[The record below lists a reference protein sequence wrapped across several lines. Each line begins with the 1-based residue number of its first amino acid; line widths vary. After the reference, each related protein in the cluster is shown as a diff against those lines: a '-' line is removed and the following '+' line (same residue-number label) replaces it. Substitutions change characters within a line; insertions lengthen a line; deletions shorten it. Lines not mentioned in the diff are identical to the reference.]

1 MSFQQPIIPDERKC
15 KTMQQILKR
24 TLNWF
29 LFITV
34 LTTILAL
41 IGLAY
46 LWFLTDDAKLR
57 DLPYLQWLLGLSVTE
72 IVSVVIMFAKKG
84 VRYLP
89 ETLVNKDEKD
99 TFKFMKEFI
108 SRGSSVTIVS
118 NRLSWL
124 NRAQDV
130 LEEIKSKSLSGTNFE
145 IITPNQAP
153 DNIRTPLTESDVNF
167 FITNETNPP
176 EARFTLINA
185 NRSGAEKLAIA
196 RGVHPEHEITVF
208 DNNSGPQIIALAKDI
223 IRKSKALT
231 NG

>member
-1 MSFQQPIIPDERKC
+1 
-15 KTMQQILKR
+15 MQQIIKR

-34 LTTILAL
+34 ITTILAL

-46 LWFLTDDAKLR
+46 LWFFTEDAELQ
-57 DLPYLQWLLGLSVTE
+57 DLPYLQWLLCLSVAE
-72 IVSVVIMFAKKG
+72 IVGTVIMFAKKG

-89 ETLVNKDEKD
+89 ETLINKDEKD
-99 TFKFMKEFI
+99 TFRFMKEFI

-130 LEEIKSKSLSGTNFE
+130 LEGIKSKSLNGTKFE

-153 DNIRTPLTESDVNF
+153 DNIRVPLIEAGVIF
-167 FITNETNPP
+167 FITNESDPP

>member
-1 MSFQQPIIPDERKC
+1 
-15 KTMQQILKR
+15 MQQIIKR

-34 LTTILAL
+34 ATTILAL
-41 IGLAY
+41 IGVAY
-46 LWFLTDDAKLR
+46 LWFFTEDANLR
-57 DLPYLQWLLGLSVTE
+57 DLPYLQWLLGISVGE
-72 IVSVVIMFAKKG
+72 IVSVVIMYAIKG
-84 VRYLP
+84 VKYLP
-89 ETLVNKDEKD
+89 ETLVNKHEND
-99 TFKFMKEFI
+99 TFRFMKEFI

-124 NRAQDV
+124 NRAQEL
-130 LEEIKSKSLSGTNFE
+130 LEEIRTKSLSGTNFE
-145 IITPNQAP
+145 IITPNVPP
-153 DNIRTPLTESDVNF
+153 DNIRTPLIESGVNF
-167 FITNETNPP
+167 FITNEADPP

-185 NRSGAEKLAIA
+185 NRRGAEKLAIA

-231 NG
+231 NE